1 MKKTALLT
9 LVVALLLPTA
19 TWAKKPKKITQTK
32 DEFIN
37 ELMARMT
44 LEEKL
49 GQLNLLDAG
58 QLNTGVGKKGVED
71 QSILNGEV
79 GGFLSLMG
87 VDRIREVQQ
96 YAVEKSRLGIPLLF
110 GLDVIHGYHTIFPIP
125 LAMSCTWDIE
135 KVKLAARTAAIEA
148 TADGIPWVYSPMVDI
163 CRDARWG
170 RIAESAGEDPFLGS
184 EIAKAMVLGYQG
196 DKRNGGRY
204 ATDEVM
210 ACVKHFALYGASESG
225 LDYNVTDMSRVR
237 MYNDYLA
244 PYRAAVDAGVGSVMS
259 SFNTIDYEP
268 ATASC
273 WLLTSLLR
281 EQWNFKGFVVTD
293 YGSIGEMRAW
303 GCGDLQECS
312 ARALAAGTDF
322 DMCSRGFV
330 GTLKKSLEEG
340 SVTMNQ
346 INTACRRML
355 EAKWDLGLFEDP
367 YRYCNTPS
375 KKQKDI
381 LYTDASRALARQ
393 IVAESFV
400 LLKNDNHL
408 LPLEKKGKIA
418 LVGPMAHAP
427 KNMRGNWAPTA
438 NTNPNEFSTLLE
450 SMRRA
455 LGQQAEVVYAK
466 GSNIHEDEQIE
477 ANWEVFGTNIR
488 DPRSEAE
495 LLNEALQTVSDAD
508 VIIAAIGESQEMT
521 GESSSRSDISL
532 PETQQRLLKALK
544 ATGKPI
550 VVVYFTG
557 RPVVMKWEKENI
569 PAILNVWF
577 GGSEGG
583 DAICD
588 VLFGDASP
596 SGKLTTSFPQTT
608 GQEPFYY
615 NHMVTG
621 RPISKWFSKYSTNY
635 TDIDGSAVFP
645 FGYGLTYTT
654 FEYGPLTLSS
664 DKFRS
669 GGKIEAR
676 VTVKNTGRRAGDEIV
691 QMYIHDTAAS
701 IARPIK
707 ELKGFR
713 RIHLEPGEQKTV
725 TFEVD
730 EELLKFYNANLRH
743 VAEPGEFTLMVGPNS
758 EDLQS
763 KTFVLE

>member
-1 MKKTALLT
+1 MRKTLLALAVT
-9 LVVALLLPTA
+9 LILPMA
-19 TWAKKPKKITQTK
+19 SWAKKPKKITLDK
-32 DEFIN
+32 DAFIS
-37 ELMARMT
+37 ELMSRMT
-44 LEEKL
+44 IEEKI

-58 QLNTGVGKKGVED
+58 QLNTGVGQKGVED
-71 QSILNGEV
+71 QAILKGEV
-79 GGFLSLMG
+79 GGFLSLQG

-125 LAMSCTWDIE
+125 LALSCTWDMEMIE
-135 KVKLAARTAAIEA
+135 RAARIAAIEA

-163 CRDARWG
+163 SRDARWG

-184 EIAKAMVLGYQG
+184 AIARAMVMGYQG
-196 DKRNGGRY
+196 DKRQGGRY
-204 ATDEVM
+204 GTDEVM

-268 ATASC
+268 ATSSC
-273 WLLTSLLR
+273 WLLTDLLR

-312 ARALAAGTDF
+312 VRALNAGTDF

-330 GTLKKSLEEG
+330 GTLKKSLDEG
-340 SVTMNQ
+340 RLTENQ
-346 INTACRRML
+346 IDIACRRML

-367 YRYCNTPS
+367 YRYCKYTP
-375 KKQKDI
+375 KTQKALI
-381 LYTDASRALARQ
+381 YTDESRAIARK
-393 IVAESFV
+393 IAAESFV
-400 LLKNDNHL
+400 LLKNDNQL
-408 LPLEKKGKIA
+408 LPLKKKGKIA

-427 KNMRGNWAPTA
+427 NNMRGCWAPTA
-438 NTNPNEFSTLLE
+438 NTNPNQFSTLLE
-450 SMRRA
+450 SLRRA
-455 LGQQAEVVYAK
+455 VGEQAEVKYAK
-466 GSNIHEDEQIE
+466 GCNIHSDAQIE
-477 ANWEVFGTNIR
+477 ANWEVFDTNIR

-495 LLNEALQTVSDAD
+495 LLDEALKTVADAD

-521 GESSSRSDISL
+521 GESTSRSDINL
-532 PETQQRLLKALK
+532 PETQKQLLHALK
-544 ATGKPI
+544 ATGKPV

-621 RPISKWFSKYSTNY
+621 RPTSKWFSKYATNY

-654 FEYGPLTLSS
+654 FAYGQLSLSS
-664 DKFRS
+664 DRLSK
-669 GGKIEAR
+669 GGKIQAR
-676 VTVKNTGRRAGDEIV
+676 VTVTNTGGREGDEIV

-701 IARPIK
+701 IARPIM
-707 ELKGFR
+707 ELKGFE
-713 RIHLEPGEQKTV
+713 RIHLAAGESKTV
-725 TFEVD
+725 TFEIN
-730 EELLKFYNANLRH
+730 EELLKFYNVELRH
-743 VAEPGEFTLMVGPNS
+743 VAEPGEFTVMVGPHS
-758 EDLQS
+758 QDVQS
-763 KTFVLE
+763 KTFALE

>member
-1 MKKTALLT
+1 MKHTLLT
-9 LVVALLLPTA
+9 LAIALLLPTGMV
-19 TWAKKPKKITQTK
+19 AKKPKKITQSK
-32 DEFIN
+32 DEFIS
-37 ELMARMT
+37 ELMSRMT
-44 LEEKL
+44 LEEKI

-58 QLNTGVGKKGVED
+58 QLNTGVGQKGVED

-125 LAMSCTWDIE
+125 LAMSCTWDLE
-135 KVKLAARTAAIEA
+135 KVQQAARMAAIEA

-184 EIAKAMVLGYQG
+184 AIAKAMVLGYQG
-196 DKRNGGRY
+196 DKRHGGQY

-244 PYRAAVDAGVGSVMS
+244 PYRAAVEAGVGSVMS

-268 ATASC
+268 ATASR

-281 EQWNFKGFVVTD
+281 EQWKFNGFVVTD
-293 YGSIGEMRAW
+293 YGSIGEMQAW
-303 GCGDLQECS
+303 GCGDLQSCS
-312 ARALAAGTDF
+312 VRALAAGTDF

-340 SVTMNQ
+340 RVTEKQ
-346 INTACRRML
+346 IDTACRRML

-367 YRYCNTPS
+367 YRYCSLTA

-381 LYTDASRALARQ
+381 LYTDASRAFARQ
-393 IVAESFV
+393 VAAESFV
-400 LLKNDNHL
+400 LLKNDNAL

-466 GSNIHEDEQIE
+466 GSNIHEDAQIE
-477 ANWEVFGTNIR
+477 ANWEVFGTDIR
-488 DPRSEAE
+488 DPRSETE
-495 LLNEALQTVSDAD
+495 LLQEALQTVADAD

-521 GESSSRSDISL
+521 GESSSRADISL

-621 RPISKWFSKYSTNY
+621 RPTNKWFSKYATNY

-654 FEYGPLTLSS
+654 FQYGPLSLSS
-664 DKFRS
+664 DRMRA

-676 VTVKNTGRRAGDEIV
+676 VTVTNTGRRAGDEIV

-707 ELKGFR
+707 ELKGFS

-730 EELLKFYNANLRH
+730 EELLKFYNADLRH

-758 EDLQS
+758 EELQS

>member
-1 MKKTALLT
+1 MRKTLLALAIA
-9 LVVALLLPTA
+9 LVLPIA
-19 TWAKKPKKITQTK
+19 GWAKKPKKITMSK
-32 DEFIN
+32 DAFISG
-37 ELMARMT
+37 LMSRMT
-44 LEEKL
+44 IEEKI

-71 QSILNGEV
+71 QAILNGEV

-96 YAVEKSRLGIPLLF
+96 YAVEHSRLGIPLLF

-125 LAMSCTWDIE
+125 LALSCTWDMEMIE
-135 KVKLAARTAAIEA
+135 RTARVAAIEA

-163 CRDARWG
+163 SRDARWG

-184 EIAKAMVLGYQG
+184 AIARAMVMGYQG
-196 DKRNGGRY
+196 DKRQGGRY

-210 ACVKHFALYGASESG
+210 ACVKHFALYGAAESG

-244 PYRAAVDAGVGSVMS
+244 PYRAAVEAGVGSVMS

-268 ATASC
+268 ATSSC
-273 WLLTSLLR
+273 WLLTDLLR

-293 YGSIGEMRAW
+293 YGSIGEMQAW

-312 ARALAAGTDF
+312 TRALSAGTDF

-330 GTLKKSLEEG
+330 GTLKKSLDEG
-340 SVTMNQ
+340 RITENQ
-346 INTACRRML
+346 IDIACRRML
-355 EAKWDLGLFEDP
+355 EAKWDLGLFDDP
-367 YRYCNTPS
+367 YRYCQYTS
-375 KKQKDI
+375 KTQKPL
-381 LYTDASRALARQ
+381 LYTDESRALARR
-393 IVAESFV
+393 IAAESFV
-400 LLKNDNHL
+400 LLKNDNNL
-408 LPLEKKGKIA
+408 LPLKKKGKIA

-427 KNMRGNWAPTA
+427 NNMRGCWAPTA
-438 NTNPNEFSTLLE
+438 NSNPNPFSTLLE
-450 SMRRA
+450 SLRRA
-455 LGQQAEVVYAK
+455 VGEQAEIKYAK
-466 GSNIHEDEQIE
+466 GSNIHADAQIE
-477 ANWEVFGTNIR
+477 ANWEVFGTDIR

-495 LLNEALQTVSDAD
+495 LLGEALETVADAD
-508 VIIAAIGESQEMT
+508 VIVAAIGESQEMT
-521 GESSSRSDISL
+521 GESTSRSDIGL
-532 PETQQRLLKALK
+532 PETQMRLLQAMK
-544 ATGKPI
+544 ATGKPV

-596 SGKLTTSFPQTT
+596 SGKLTTSFPQAT

-621 RPISKWFSKYSTNY
+621 RPTNKWFSKYATNY

-645 FGYGLTYTT
+645 FGYGMTYTT
-654 FEYGPLTLSS
+654 FAYGALSLSS
-664 DKFRS
+664 DRLAR
-669 GGKIEAR
+669 GGKIQAR
-676 VTVKNTGRRAGDEIV
+676 VTVTNTGQREGDEVV

-701 IARPIK
+701 IARPVM
-707 ELKGFR
+707 ELKGFE
-713 RIHLEPGEQKTV
+713 RIHLAAGESKTV
-725 TFEVD
+725 TFDID
-730 EELLKFYNANLRH
+730 EELLKFYNVELRH
-743 VAEPGEFTLMVGPNS
+743 VAEPGEFTVMVGPHS
-758 EDLQS
+758 QEVQS

>member
-1 MKKTALLT
+1 MKHTLLT

-19 TWAKKPKKITQTK
+19 MMAKKPKKITLSK

-37 ELMARMT
+37 ELMSRMT
-44 LEEKL
+44 LEEKI

-58 QLNTGVGKKGVED
+58 QLNTGTGQKGVED

-87 VDRIREVQQ
+87 ADRIREVQQ

-125 LAMSCTWDIE
+125 LAMSCTWDLE
-135 KVKLAARTAAIEA
+135 KVQLAARTAAIEA

-163 CRDARWG
+163 SRDARWG

-184 EIAKAMVLGYQG
+184 AMAKAMVMGYQG
-196 DKRNGGRY
+196 DKRHGGQY

-210 ACVKHFALYGASESG
+210 ACVKHFALYGASEAG

-244 PYRAAVDAGVGSVMS
+244 RYRAAVDAGVGSVMS

-303 GCGDLQECS
+303 GCGDLQSCS

-340 SVTMNQ
+340 LVTEHQ
-346 INTACRRML
+346 IDTACRRML

-367 YRYCNTPS
+367 YRYCSMPA
-375 KKQKDI
+375 KKQKDV

-393 IVAESFV
+393 IAAESFV
-400 LLKNDNHL
+400 LLKNDNQL
-408 LPLEKKGKIA
+408 LPLKKKGKIA

-466 GSNIHEDEQIE
+466 GSNIHEDAQIE
-477 ANWEVFGTNIR
+477 ANWEVFGTDIR

-495 LLNEALQTVSDAD
+495 LLKEAIQTASDAD

-521 GESSSRSDISL
+521 GESSSRADLSL
-532 PETQQRLLKALK
+532 PETQQRLLKAMN
-544 ATGKPI
+544 ATGKPV

-621 RPISKWFSKYSTNY
+621 RPTSKWFSKYSTNY

-654 FEYGPLTLSS
+654 FQYGPLSLSS
-664 DKFRS
+664 DKLRS

-676 VTVKNTGRRAGDEIV
+676 VTVTNTGSRAGDEIV

-713 RIHLEPGEQKTV
+713 RIHLEPGEQQIV

-730 EELLKFYNANLRH
+730 EELLKFYNADLRY

-763 KTFVLE
+763 KAFILE

>member
-1 MKKTALLT
+1 M
-9 LVVALLLPTA
+9 
-19 TWAKKPKKITQTK
+19 
-32 DEFIN
+32 
-37 ELMARMT
+37 
-44 LEEKL
+44 
-49 GQLNLLDAG
+49 
-58 QLNTGVGKKGVED
+58 
-71 QSILNGEV
+71 
-79 GGFLSLMG
+79 
-87 VDRIREVQQ
+87 
-96 YAVEKSRLGIPLLF
+96 
-110 GLDVIHGYHTIFPIP
+110 
-125 LAMSCTWDIE
+125 
-135 KVKLAARTAAIEA
+135 
-148 TADGIPWVYSPMVDI
+148 
-163 CRDARWG
+163 
-170 RIAESAGEDPFLGS
+170 
-184 EIAKAMVLGYQG
+184 
-196 DKRNGGRY
+196 
-204 ATDEVM
+204 
-210 ACVKHFALYGASESG
+210 
-225 LDYNVTDMSRVR
+225 
-237 MYNDYLA
+237 
-244 PYRAAVDAGVGSVMS
+244 
-259 SFNTIDYEP
+259 
-268 ATASC
+268 
-273 WLLTSLLR
+273 
-281 EQWNFKGFVVTD
+281 
-293 YGSIGEMRAW
+293 
-303 GCGDLQECS
+303 
-312 ARALAAGTDF
+312 
-322 DMCSRGFV
+322 

-340 SVTMNQ
+340 LVTEHQ
-346 INTACRRML
+346 IDTACRRML

-367 YRYCNTPS
+367 YRYCSMPA
-375 KKQKDI
+375 KKQKEV

-393 IVAESFV
+393 IAAESFV
-400 LLKNDNHL
+400 LLKNDNQL
-408 LPLEKKGKIA
+408 LPLQKKGKIA

-450 SMRRA
+450 SMRHA

-466 GSNIHEDEQIE
+466 GSNIHEDAQIE
-477 ANWEVFGTNIR
+477 ANWEVFGTDIR

-495 LLNEALQTVSDAD
+495 LLKEAIQTASDAD

-521 GESSSRSDISL
+521 GESSSRADLSL
-532 PETQQRLLKALK
+532 PETQQRLLKAMK
-544 ATGKPI
+544 ATGKPV

-621 RPISKWFSKYSTNY
+621 RPTSKWFSKYSTNY

-654 FEYGPLTLSS
+654 FQYGPLSLSS
-664 DKFRS
+664 DKLRS

-676 VTVKNTGRRAGDEIV
+676 VTVTNTGSRAGDEIV

-713 RIHLEPGEQKTV
+713 RIHLEPGEQQTV

-730 EELLKFYNANLRH
+730 EELLKFYNADLRY

-763 KTFVLE
+763 KAFILE

>member
-1 MKKTALLT
+1 MKHTLLT

-19 TWAKKPKKITQTK
+19 IAAKKPKKITQNK

-37 ELMARMT
+37 ELMSRMT
-44 LEEKL
+44 LEEKI

-58 QLNTGVGKKGVED
+58 QLNTGTGQKGVED

-87 VDRIREVQQ
+87 ADRIREVQQ

-125 LAMSCTWDIE
+125 LAMSCTWDLE
-135 KVKLAARTAAIEA
+135 KVQLAARTAAIEA

-163 CRDARWG
+163 SRDARWG

-184 EIAKAMVLGYQG
+184 AMAKAMVMGYQG
-196 DKRNGGRY
+196 DKRHGGQY

-244 PYRAAVDAGVGSVMS
+244 PYRAAVEAGVGSVMS

-303 GCGDLQECS
+303 GCGDLQSCS

-340 SVTMNQ
+340 LVTEHQ
-346 INTACRRML
+346 IDTACRRML

-367 YRYCNTPS
+367 YRYCSMPA
-375 KKQKDI
+375 KKQKDV

-393 IVAESFV
+393 IAAESFV
-400 LLKNDNHL
+400 LLKNDNQL
-408 LPLEKKGKIA
+408 LPLKKKGKIA

-466 GSNIHEDEQIE
+466 GSNIHEDAQIE
-477 ANWEVFGTNIR
+477 ANWEVFGTDIR

-495 LLNEALQTVSDAD
+495 LLKEAIQTASDAD

-521 GESSSRSDISL
+521 GESSSRADLSL
-532 PETQQRLLKALK
+532 PETQQRLLKAMK
-544 ATGKPI
+544 ATGKPV

-621 RPISKWFSKYSTNY
+621 RPTSKWFSKYSTNY

-654 FEYGPLTLSS
+654 FQYGPLSLSS
-664 DKFRS
+664 DKLRS

-676 VTVKNTGRRAGDEIV
+676 VTVTNTGSRAGDEIV

-713 RIHLEPGEQKTV
+713 RIHLEPGEQHTV

-730 EELLKFYNANLRH
+730 EELLKFYNADLRY

-763 KTFVLE
+763 KAFVLE

>member
-1 MKKTALLT
+1 MRKTLLALA
-9 LVVALLLPTA
+9 VALVLPIA
-19 TWAKKPKKITQTK
+19 GWAKKPKKITLSK
-32 DEFIN
+32 DAFISD
-37 ELMARMT
+37 LMSRMT
-44 LEEKL
+44 IEEKI

-58 QLNTGVGKKGVED
+58 QLNTGVGQKGVED
-71 QSILNGEV
+71 QALLNGEV

-110 GLDVIHGYHTIFPIP
+110 GLDVIHGYHTIFPMP
-125 LAMSCTWDIE
+125 LALSCTWDMEMIE
-135 KVKLAARTAAIEA
+135 RAARVAAIEA

-163 CRDARWG
+163 SRDARWG

-184 EIAKAMVLGYQG
+184 AIARAMVMGYQG
-196 DKRNGGRY
+196 DKRQGGRY

-210 ACVKHFALYGASESG
+210 ACVKHFALYGAAEAG

-237 MYNDYLA
+237 MYNEYLA
-244 PYRAAVDAGVGSVMS
+244 PYRAAVEAGVGSVMS

-268 ATASC
+268 ATSSC
-273 WLLTSLLR
+273 WLLTDLLR

-312 ARALAAGTDF
+312 VRALSAGTDF

-330 GTLKKSLEEG
+330 GTLKESLDEG
-340 SVTMNQ
+340 RVTENQ
-346 INTACRRML
+346 IDIACRRML

-367 YRYCNTPS
+367 YRYCQYTS
-375 KKQKDI
+375 KTQKSL
-381 LYTDASRALARQ
+381 LYTDESRALARK
-393 IVAESFV
+393 IAAESFV
-400 LLKNDNHL
+400 LLKNDNNL
-408 LPLEKKGKIA
+408 LPLKKKGKIA

-427 KNMRGNWAPTA
+427 NNMRGCWAPTA
-438 NTNPNEFSTLLE
+438 NTNPNPFSTLLE
-450 SMRRA
+450 SLRRA
-455 LGQQAEVVYAK
+455 VGEQAEVKYAK
-466 GSNIHEDEQIE
+466 GSNIHADAQIE
-477 ANWEVFGTNIR
+477 ANWEVFGTDIR

-495 LLNEALQTVSDAD
+495 LLGEALETVADAD
-508 VIIAAIGESQEMT
+508 VIVAAIGESQEMT
-521 GESSSRSDISL
+521 GESTSRVDIGL
-532 PETQQRLLKALK
+532 PETQMRLLQAMK
-544 ATGKPI
+544 ATGKPV

-596 SGKLTTSFPQTT
+596 SGKLTTSFPQAT

-621 RPISKWFSKYSTNY
+621 RPITKWFSKYATNY

-654 FEYGPLTLSS
+654 FSYGALSLSS
-664 DKFRS
+664 DKLPQ
-669 GGKIEAR
+669 GGKIQAR
-676 VTVKNTGRRAGDEIV
+676 VTVTNTGQREGDEIV

-701 IARPIK
+701 IARPIM
-707 ELKGFR
+707 ELKGFE
-713 RIHLEPGEQKTV
+713 RIHLAAGESKTV
-725 TFEVD
+725 TFDID
-730 EELLKFYNANLRH
+730 EELLKFYNVELRH
-743 VAEPGEFTLMVGPNS
+743 VAEPGEFTVMVGPHS
-758 EDLQS
+758 QDVQS